1 MKVEDFK
8 WYCPQPFVSLFTDT
22 SGVYKPC
29 CVMHIDEQMKG
40 DFYWLA
46 KTNTHSPKEFYQSE
60 PMKGLRQAMKI
71 GDFQYLNK
79 FCKVCVDKE
88 KIGVRSAR
96 QMYNEQFRYEYKDKR
111 AILDD
116 VVNKDYPTFFYS
128 VEPTSLIT
136 DFCNLSCNMC
146 TIEISSGVRNES
158 VALHEIANPKARV
171 AKHTKEFYSQLE
183 YALNHCCEVKLVG
196 GETVLSPNLYFILDL
211 IKDPSD
217 INLKISTNGTSLPK
231 KFIDYCKKFRQVF
244 VSFSLEGVG
253 KVNEYIRYPS
263 KWNKVKKNLDIYRT
277 FAFVNIAATVNA
289 LNVSHVHKLKKLD
302 PDVSYTMVT
311 NNFYSL
317 NSVPPIFIDK
327 YLNILYQNRDIDI
340 IKFFEKDYNFN
351 DEDMIR
357 MLMHIRRRD
366 KLRNTN
372 LLSVFPEW
380 RPYYENICS

>member
-1 MKVEDFK
+1 MKVKDFK
-8 WYCPQPFVSLFTDT
+8 WFCPQPFVSLFTMT

-29 CVMHIDEQMKG
+29 CVMHIEEESLGTK
-40 DFYWLA
+40 FWPA
-46 KTNTHSPKEFYQSE
+46 KTHTHTPKEFYQSD
-60 PMKGLRQAMKI
+60 PMKNLRRAMLV
-71 GDFQYLNK
+71 GDFDFLGK

-96 QMYNEQFRYEYKDKR
+96 QFYNEQFLYEYNDKKY
-111 AILDD
+111 ILDAA
-116 VVNKDYPTFFYS
+116 VQADYPEFFYS

-136 DFCNLSCNMC
+136 NFCNLACNMC
-146 TIEISSGVRNES
+146 HTSVSSSKHNEA
-158 VALHEIANPKARV
+158 VILHETPNPAGKI
-171 AKHTKEFYSQLE
+171 AKHTKEFIKQLE

-211 IKDPSD
+211 IKDPGD
-217 INLKISTNGTSLPK
+217 INLKIATNGTSLPK
-231 KFIDYCKKFRQVF
+231 KFIDYCKKFKQVF

-253 KVNEYIRYPS
+253 KVNDYIRYPS
-263 KWNKVKKNLDIYRT
+263 KWNKIKKNLDVYKC
-277 FAFVNIAATVNA
+277 FAKVNIAATVNA
-289 LNVSHVHKLKKLD
+289 LNVTHVHKLKKLD

-317 NSVPPIFIDK
+317 NSVPPIFVDK
-327 YLNILYQNRDIDI
+327 YLNILYQNRDTDI
-340 IKFFEKDYNFN
+340 IKFFEKDYNYN

-357 MLMHIRRRD
+357 MLMHICRRD

-380 RPYYENICS
+380 RPYYENLCS

>member
-1 MKVEDFK
+1 MRVKDFK
-8 WYCPQPFVSLFTDT
+8 WFCPQPFVSLFTQT
-22 SGVYKPC
+22 TGVYKPC
-29 CVMHIDEQMKG
+29 CVMYIDEETVGIKYQP
-40 DFYWLA
+40 A
-46 KTNTHSPKEFYQSE
+46 ETHTHTPKEFYQSQ
-60 PMKGLRQAMKI
+60 PMQDLRHAMKI
-71 GDFQYLNK
+71 GDFQFLNK
-79 FCKVCVDKE
+79 FCKVCINKE
-88 KIGVRSAR
+88 KIGARSAR
-96 QMYNEQFRYEYKDKR
+96 QFYNEEFLHEYKDKKK
-111 AILDD
+111 ILDD
-116 VVNKDYPTFFYS
+116 AINKDYPEFFYS

-136 DFCNLSCNMC
+136 NFCNLSCNMC
-146 TIEISSGVRNES
+146 HSAVSSGVHNES
-158 VALHEIANPKARV
+158 VTLHEIPNSTGKI

-217 INLKISTNGTSLPK
+217 INLKIATNGTSLPR
-231 KFIDYCKKFRQVF
+231 KFIEYCKKFRQVF

-263 KWNKVKKNLDIYRT
+263 KWNKIKKNLDTYHS
-277 FAFVNIAATVNA
+277 FAKVNIAATVNA
-289 LNVSHVHKLKKLD
+289 LNVGQVHKLKKLD

-317 NSVPPIFIDK
+317 NSVPPILVDK

-351 DEDMIR
+351 DEAMVR
-357 MLMHIRRRD
+357 MLMHICRRD